1 MSSARLPV
9 FEKFIQELR
18 AAWAELPDTE
28 ARMKRGQTL
37 LENLVQD
44 PSMREASKSW
54 PSTEG
59 RKNLLFY
66 EDADYGFA
74 INGVVRVPGRKGS
87 IHDHAHAW
95 TAYGIL
101 DGTESLERFRR
112 IDDGSKQGGAS
123 PPSWRASLSASS
135 GGSRPVVVMD
145 SAGVQFASGRWLAII
160 ANIVEAWK
168 QPDEVTALQ
177 LASKGMGGFFS
188 LDLMPGDLRKALG
201 RGMTIHVVAET
212 YRAWLP
218 LGSLLQMASVP
229 AAVKARLLQVN
240 FQLDRSEL
248 EAVRDFASRLSP
260 P

>member
-1 MSSARLPV
+1 MSSASLPV

-37 LENLVQD
+37 LERLVRD

-66 EDADYGFA
+66 EDVDYGFA
-74 INGVVRVPGRKGS
+74 INGVVRAPGRKGS

-112 IDDGSKQGGAS
+112 IDDGSKQGYAKLELESVTEGRPGKVDLV
-123 PPSWRASLSASS
+123 PPFDVHAEQ
-135 GGSRPVVVMD
+135 GGPTRS
-145 SAGVQFASGRWLAII
+145 
-160 ANIVEAWK
+160 
-168 QPDEVTALQ
+168 
-177 LASKGMGGFFS
+177 
-188 LDLMPGDLRKALG
+188 
-201 RGMTIHVVAET
+201 VAVI
-212 YRAWLP
+212 L
-218 LGSLLQMASVP
+218 
-229 AAVKARLLQVN
+229 
-240 FQLDRSEL
+240 RSERVAGKVL
-248 EAVRDFASRLSP
+248 QGSYDKESNTVRRIEGPTNIPYDITS
-260 P
+260 

>member
-37 LENLVQD
+37 LERLVKD

-112 IDDGSKQGGAS
+112 IDDGSKQGYAKLELESITEGRPGKVDLV
-123 PPSWRASLSASS
+123 PPFDVHAEQ
-135 GGSRPVVVMD
+135 GGPTRS
-145 SAGVQFASGRWLAII
+145 
-160 ANIVEAWK
+160 
-168 QPDEVTALQ
+168 
-177 LASKGMGGFFS
+177 
-188 LDLMPGDLRKALG
+188 
-201 RGMTIHVVAET
+201 VAVI
-212 YRAWLP
+212 L
-218 LGSLLQMASVP
+218 
-229 AAVKARLLQVN
+229 
-240 FQLDRSEL
+240 RSERVAGKVL
-248 EAVRDFASRLSP
+248 QGSYDKESNTVRRIEGPTNIPYDITS
-260 P
+260 

>member
-37 LENLVQD
+37 LESLVKD
-44 PSMREASKSW
+44 PGMREASKSW

-112 IDDGSKQGGAS
+112 IDDGSKQGYAKLELESVTEGQPGKVDLV
-123 PPSWRASLSASS
+123 PPFDVHAEQ
-135 GGSRPVVVMD
+135 GGPTRS
-145 SAGVQFASGRWLAII
+145 
-160 ANIVEAWK
+160 
-168 QPDEVTALQ
+168 
-177 LASKGMGGFFS
+177 
-188 LDLMPGDLRKALG
+188 
-201 RGMTIHVVAET
+201 VAVI
-212 YRAWLP
+212 L
-218 LGSLLQMASVP
+218 
-229 AAVKARLLQVN
+229 
-240 FQLDRSEL
+240 RSERVAGKVL
-248 EAVRDFASRLSP
+248 QGSYDKESNTVRRIEGPTNIPYEITA
-260 P
+260 